1 MVFLG
6 FQGFG
11 KFEMVFHVLL
21 VVFHN
26 RVDESWHR
34 RFKESSVFV
43 FSDSEG
49 PVHSEVLLQGAEV
62 AGRHMFLDPGLDFF
76 NCLCL
81 IFL

>member
-1 MVFLG
+1 M
-6 FQGFG
+6 
-11 KFEMVFHVLL
+11 
-21 VVFHN
+21 
-26 RVDESWHR
+26 
-34 RFKESSVFV
+34 FV